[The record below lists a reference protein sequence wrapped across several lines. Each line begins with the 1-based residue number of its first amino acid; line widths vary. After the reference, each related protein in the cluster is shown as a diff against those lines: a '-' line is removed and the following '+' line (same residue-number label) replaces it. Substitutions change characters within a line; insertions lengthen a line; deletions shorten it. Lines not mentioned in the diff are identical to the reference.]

1 MKGKG
6 QRADLQKNARCYK
19 SILQSSGYYPYVAQ
33 AQTAIPAL
41 PSSDYQ
47 RILPQPRLSHCRRPL

>member
-41 PSSDYQ
+41 PSYNEIWRVMRSD
-47 RILPQPRLSHCRRPL
+47 LP

>member
-6 QRADLQKNARCYK
+6 QRAFLSLHCYK
-19 SILQSSGYYPYVAQ
+19 SILQSSSYYLYVAL

-41 PSSDYQ
+41 PSSD
-47 RILPQPRLSHCRRPL
+47 LP

>member
-6 QRADLQKNARCYK
+6 QRAFLSLHCYK

-41 PSSDYQ
+41 PSSDV
-47 RILPQPRLSHCRRPL
+47 P

>member
-6 QRADLQKNARCYK
+6 QRAFLSLHCYK
-19 SILQSSGYYPYVAQ
+19 STLQSSSYYPYVAQ

-41 PSSDYQ
+41 PSSD
-47 RILPQPRLSHCRRPL
+47 LP